1 MTLKR
6 VDVDAYSNNAV
17 RREDGRF
24 YMAREVDAEIDS
36 LKAEIARLKQE
47 YSESMIEL
55 GMDTGKL
62 KAENGMLLKDAE
74 RLKGLRKLCGYTQD
88 GSQEYVS
95 IYQDDATHTFV
106 LRGGK
111 KAFEGSSFKQ
121 VIDAAMSALPDTKGE

>member
-36 LKAEIARLKQE
+36 
-47 YSESMIEL
+47 IEL